1 MGLCPVVNYD
11 RLNMM
16 RLTSVYTI
24 YVHTQVLVIYY
35 NKIVES
41 SNKRGNPSLKV
52 SSFCHL

>member
-41 SNKRGNPSLKV
+41 SNNRGNPSLKV